1 MTRRILR
8 TAISRANRR
17 STQRLMQESI
27 TAEEYR
33 KRVRGRVNR
42 RQGEIT
48 EDLVR
53 DALER
58 AGYTSI
64 VKLENA
70 WTVKRAGNQI
80 VGAWPRKKVEGDF
93 RAMYDGI
100 SVHVEAKSSPGK
112 LLWSDLKNHQ
122 IHNLDEHVRC
132 GGISILAW
140 TDTQTWRVHL
150 LRWPVEGFGAH
161 RPITAEDL

>member
-1 MTRRILR
+1 MN
-8 TAISRANRR
+8 SD
-17 STQRLMQESI
+17 SI
-27 TAEEYR
+27 TAAEY
-33 KRVRGRVNR
+33 KSIVRGRANK

-53 DALER
+53 YALER

-70 WTVKRAGNQI
+70 WMVKWDGSRF
-80 VGAWPRKKVEGDF
+80 VGARPKKKVEGDF
-93 RAMYDGI
+93 RCMYDGF

-122 IHNLDEHVRC
+122 IHNLDEHVRL

-140 TDTQTWRVHL
+140 TDTETWRVHL
-150 LRWPVEGFGAH
+150 LRWPVEGFG
-161 RPITAEDL
+161 PFKSITAEDVR